1 MSSTLSKIVMVI
13 AIACLGNYGREW
25 ARLMLAEFRIAS
37 EEGRPLSFAFQ
48 CLWRA
53 LREMPKH
60 QEGRLALGR
69 YGVALFLMLPIAAIL
84 TAGAIGGYP
93 FIDLPGLHPHAA
105 SEWAP
110 GGVNEG
116 NRFAMQTLTT
126 MFAILAVRMP
136 MVAWLVT
143 ERNWAR
149 IGNLQ
154 RLAAAIIT
162 TIAIFTSVLM
172 REALSAALPAL
183 LLGLEFAAVATL
195 ARWHALAHGKA
206 EEADTAREPA
216 YEQARGFI
224 SG

>member
-93 FIDLPGLHPHAA
+93 FINLPGLHPHAA

-116 NRFAMQTLTT
+116 NRFAMQTLTPNYINSYW
-126 MFAILAVRMP
+126 A
-136 MVAWLVT
+136 T
-143 ERNWAR
+143 EHGGIVWSRCH
-149 IGNLQ
+149 GNEAQ
-154 RLAAAIIT
+154 RLRADARSWPLPWIDGN
-162 TIAIFTSVLM
+162 VLV
-172 REALSAALPAL
+172 RTPADGSWRSAADGEQGERPAEG
-183 LLGLEFAAVATL
+183 LGRLAEVLATSPPRPLVIAAPSAAVAED
-195 ARWHALAHGKA
+195 AVR
-206 EEADTAREPA
+206 
-216 YEQARGFI
+216 
-224 SG
+224 